1 MQEDKIILYIE
12 DDPEARFLMADII
25 RYKGYIYLEAS
36 RGLEGIRMA
45 EKYLPDLILIDL
57 ILPDIQ
63 GYEVTTHLKTNPK
76 LANTPIIA
84 LTAETQ
90 KDVKEMVLT
99 AGCDGYIPKPIN
111 VSEFIFKIEAYLA
124 GHKDTLEP
132 KDERLYL
139 QRYNIR
145 LVNRL
150 KKKISEL
157 EHVNENLSTLNSELF
172 SSKEELAQ
180 YNDRLFY
187 LNNLANYL
195 RALDAPQALLEILP
209 SKTVEAFQVKRCI
222 LFSITTDS
230 DQLKPIASSGM
241 ALSEIP
247 SLRFSVSVFNQL
259 RRKNGVLWI
268 RDLAEIIEPALER
281 FSKKLSSRSFLIG
294 NLAEM
299 GTERNI
305 SALFKA
311 HPSETE
317 TEMESQ
323 STPSKQ
329 ILIFL
334 DKGME
339 DSNFHTYEVRIIK
352 SFFHSVAIIHENL
365 ILHAKLL
372 ELYKIKSEQA
382 IRDELTHTY
391 NYRYFVQELERENN
405 RSKRFETNFS
415 LMMLDIDHFKKYN
428 DAHGHL
434 EGDRVLKLVSR
445 LIINNTRTTDT
456 VARYGGE
463 EFTIIMPGLQ
473 KSAAV
478 MIAQKLRVLIENYHF
493 NEDIPDPC
501 CQVTVSIGVASYP
514 EDSMDPEQL
523 LKLADMA
530 MYRAKSGGRNQVYSV
545 P

>member
-1 MQEDKIILYIE
+1 MNEDKIILYIE
-12 DDPEARFLMADII
+12 DDPEARFLMADIV

-63 GYEVTTHLKTNPK
+63 GYEVTTHLKNNPK
-76 LANTPIIA
+76 LADTPIIA
-84 LTAETQ
+84 LSAETQ

-111 VSEFIFKIEAYLA
+111 VSEFVFKIEAYLA

-132 KDERLYL
+132 EDERLYL

-157 EHVNENLSTLNSELF
+157 ENLNENLSTLNSELF

-187 LNNLANYL
+187 LNNLANFL
-195 RALDAPQALLEILP
+195 RALDDPNALLEILP
-209 SKTVEAFQVKRCI
+209 SKAVEAFQIKRCI
-222 LFSITTDS
+222 LFDITTES
-230 DQLKPIASSGM
+230 EQLKPIASSGM

-247 SLRFSVSVFNQL
+247 ELQFSTSAINQL
-259 RRKNGVLWI
+259 RRKGGVLWI
-268 RDLAEIIEPALER
+268 RDLAEIIEPAIEQ
-281 FSKKLSSRSFLIG
+281 FAQKLGCRSFLIG

-305 SALFKA
+305 SAVFKTNPVEA
-311 HPSETE
+311 ETVG
-317 TEMESQ
+317 Q
-323 STPSKQ
+323 STPSRKV
-329 ILIFL
+329 LIFL
-334 DKGME
+334 DKGKE
-339 DSNFHTYEVRIIK
+339 GANFHTYEIRIIK
-352 SFFHSVAIIHENL
+352 SFFHSLAIIHENL
-365 ILHAKLL
+365 LLHTKLL

-382 IRDELTHTY
+382 IRDELTSAY
-391 NYRYFVQELERENN
+391 NYRYFTQELEREIN
-405 RSKRFETNFS
+405 RSKRFETHFS
-415 LMMLDIDHFKKYN
+415 VMMLDIDHFKKYN
-428 DAHGHL
+428 DTHGHL
-434 EGDRVLKLVSR
+434 EGDRVLKLVSQ
-445 LIINNTRTTDT
+445 LMVQNTRTTDT
-456 VARYGGE
+456 IARYGGE
-463 EFTIIMPGLQ
+463 EFTIIMPGLL

-478 MIAQKLRVLIENYHF
+478 MIAEKLRELIETYQF
-493 NEDIPDPC
+493 NAGAQSTYPQI
-501 CQVTVSIGVASYP
+501 TVSIGVSSYP
-514 EDSMDPEQL
+514 EDSVDSKKL

-530 MYRAKSGGRNQVYSV
+530 MYRAKSGGRNQVCSS
-545 P
+545 